1 MSGRVR
7 VLLAG
12 IAFWITGTVLIRV
25 IGRRLL
31 APSLALP
38 LYLASF
44 VAMFLLALRLFR
56 WLRVDAIE
64 GVTLLALPTLVF
76 DPFSCLF
83 FASLFPNVAPSAA
96 DTASAAGIFG
106 GWMLICCAGAVAG
119 AWAGR

>member
-1 MSGRVR
+1 MSARFK

-12 IAFWITGTVLIRV
+12 VAFWMIGTITIRLI
-25 IGRRLL
+25 GQRLL

-64 GVTLLALPTLVF
+64 GVTLLALPTLLL

-96 DTASAAGIFG
+96 GLFG
-106 GWMLICCAGAVAG
+106 GWMLICCGGAVAG